1 MNGFHEEIAGI
12 YRLKVPFERIYT
24 SVFLIVHPQGNIMVD
39 CASNAS
45 DVDNFIIPELEELG
59 YSLSAISAIVL
70 THEHEDH
77 AGGLSEL
84 LTINPALNVINT
96 VTTVLP
102 GIETVPLAG
111 HLDDCIGVFDARS
124 HTLISGDGLRGV
136 GVDKYRCNIHNAS
149 AYLKTLERI
158 EKNEKIENVLFS
170 HAYEPWD
177 QDHMFG
183 RDNVLKC
190 IADCKCC
197 FNVKY

>member
-1 MNGFHEEIAGI
+1 
-12 YRLKVPFERIYT
+12 
-24 SVFLIVHPQGNIMVD
+24 MVD

-45 DVDNFIIPELEELG
+45 DVDNFIIPALEELG
-59 YSLSAISAIVL
+59 YSLSDISAIVL

-111 HLDDCIGVFDARS
+111 HLDDCIGAFDVRS
-124 HTLISGDGLRGV
+124 HSLISGDGLQGA

-170 HAYEPWD
+170 HAYEPWY
-177 QDHMFG
+177 QDYMFG

-190 IADCKCC
+190 IADCRCC
-197 FNVKY
+197 FKAKYSK